1 MRKKHTEAMERL
13 FRVIAQLGTD
23 EECAAFFEDLCTI
36 REIQDMAKR
45 MDAAVL
51 LDRGLSYQEVSAQAG
66 ISTGTISRVSK
77 SLFYGSGGFRT
88 ALDRIRTAEDSGT

>member
-1 MRKKHTEAMERL
+1 MQKWYTEAMSRL
-13 FRVIAQLGTD
+13 FRVIAQLGSE

-36 REIQDMAKR
+36 KEIQDMAKR

-66 ISTGTISRVSK
+66 ISTATISRVSK
-77 SLFYGSGGFRT
+77 SINYGSGGFRT
-88 ALDRIRTAEDSGT
+88 ALDRIRAEENKG